1 MKAKHIAKKL
11 ELSDRAEHLARNAV
25 FITLKDHKKHFNHEV
40 THCVKSVQIR
50 GYFWS
55 VFPVFGLNTK
65 ICEVN
70 LRVPSKYKKMRTR
83 NNSVFGHFSRSVPSY

>member
-1 MKAKHIAKKL
+1 MKAKHITKKL

-25 FITLKDHKKHFNHEV
+25 FITLKDHKEYFNREV

-55 VFPVFGLNTK
+55 
-65 ICEVN
+65 ICSCIRIEYED
-70 LRVPSKYKKMRTR
+70 LRSKSPCSIRIQENADQK
-83 NNSVFGHFSRSVPSY
+83 